1 MREELQQVQKEIDAR
16 KATAAKVYDL
26 MKKENVS
33 IADAFQI
40 LDIVKGYI
48 HGAERK
54 AALP

>member
-16 KATAAKVYDL
+16 KATASKVYDL

-33 IADAFQI
+33 IADALQI

-54 AALP
+54 TILP

>member
-1 MREELQQVQKEIDAR
+1 MREDLQQVQNEIDAR
-16 KATAAKVYDL
+16 KATATKVYDL
-26 MKKENVS
+26 LKEENVS

-54 AALP
+54 ATLP

>member
-16 KATAAKVYDL
+16 KATASKVYDL
-26 MKKENVS
+26 MKTENVS
-33 IADAFQI
+33 IADALQI

-54 AALP
+54 TTLP